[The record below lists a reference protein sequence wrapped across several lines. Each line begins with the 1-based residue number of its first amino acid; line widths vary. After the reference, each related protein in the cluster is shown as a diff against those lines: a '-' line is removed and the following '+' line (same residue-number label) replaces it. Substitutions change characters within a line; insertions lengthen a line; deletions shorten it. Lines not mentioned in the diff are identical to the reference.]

1 MNSKS
6 TYTLV
11 FLLSFMAT
19 METQS
24 YALPQT
30 SNAFDYL
37 KVQVDQ
43 KSEETK
49 KTLASANSIIVKK
62 VYVQAALLK
71 SKIAFL
77 TKKQYQNKLIAKGY
91 DLNSSGT
98 SKNTVKIAHIN
109 TSCSTYHVDFTTI
122 LSV

>member
-1 MNSKS
+1 
-6 TYTLV
+6 
-11 FLLSFMAT
+11 MAT

-30 SNAFDYL
+30 SNAIDYL
-37 KVQVDQ
+37 KIKVDQ
-43 KSEETK
+43 KNEETK
-49 KTLASANSIIVKK
+49 KTLQSSTYGIVKK
-62 VYVQAALLK
+62 VYLQASLLK

-77 TKKQYQNKLIAKGY
+77 TKRQYQNKLIARGY
-91 DLNSSGT
+91 DLHSTGT

-109 TSCSTYHVDFTTI
+109 TSCSTFQDDFTTI